1 MSNIKYIDP
10 MIGTIGAVEGHIH
23 GGGKTY
29 PGAVAPGGMVQL
41 SPDTITAGDNG
52 SGYNYTD
59 NTIEGFSI
67 NHLSGVGWYGD
78 LGNFQVMPVVGDTDL
93 RSGSYQWM
101 PLKKGTKGWK
111 SEFSHD
117 TEVAKAGYYA
127 VTLERYNIRTECT
140 VSTHAGLMRLTYPET
155 DSAKIIFN
163 LPRRIAGIAEFQ
175 SVKIIDNKRLEGFIR
190 CDHKLGGFGYGDGG
204 VDYTLYFCCE
214 LSKVADNFK
223 FFSKEE
229 YIDGTEFAEG
239 EDIGVIAE
247 FSATEG
253 EQILLR
259 TGISYVDL
267 DGARNNL
274 ETEIPDFDFD
284 KVKTNVENLWEDA
297 ISVAMV
303 DGDNE
308 TDKTLFYTCL
318 YHALLDPRTNCDADG
333 RAIQADGTIYKETRY
348 QPKTV
353 FSGWDVYRSEFP
365 LLTVIRPDIVTDTI
379 NSLMR
384 VSLSENKA
392 LPRWEIFG
400 INTNVMV
407 GDPGIIV
414 AADTCVKGLKTIDDN
429 KLYDI
434 CRASS
439 LGECELFGREFTPV
453 RKEAQDLTHYGYV
466 PGSLSFTLEDLFA
479 DFTMSQF
486 AKKMGKKC
494 DEKLFY
500 DRSMWYKKSFNPET
514 GFMGPKDKN
523 GNFIPVKNEY
533 DVTGCVESNILQQ
546 SWFVPHDTL
555 GLAELYGRE
564 RFETLLEGYFEKADL
579 TLLWNEEYNHS
590 NEPVHH
596 NPYIFSYIGK
606 PERTQYWVRKIQKE
620 AYKKSPAG
628 FCGNEDVGQLSA
640 WYVLSA
646 LGFSQPCLSVPEYYM
661 NTPLFK
667 EATIKLD
674 KEYLPC
680 KVSDTF
686 KVQCDRNPLEYPFI
700 DEIYLNGKKLERN
713 YITYDEITNGGVLN
727 IYLKK

>member
-1 MSNIKYIDP
+1 MSNIKYINP
-10 MIGTIGAVEGHIH
+10 MIGTVGEVPGQIH

-41 SPDTITAGDNG
+41 SPDTITALDNG

-67 NHLSGVGWYGD
+67 NHVSGVGWYGD
-78 LGNFQVMPVVGDTDL
+78 LGNFQVMPVVGETDL

-101 PLKKGTKGWK
+101 PLKKGKTGWK

-117 TEVAKAGYYA
+117 TEKASAGYYA
-127 VTLERYNIRTECT
+127 VTLDRYGIRAECT
-140 VSTHAGLMRLTYPET
+140 VSTHTGLLRFTYPET
-155 DSAKIIFN
+155 NEAKIIFN
-163 LPRRIAGIAEFQ
+163 LSRRIAGVAAFQ

-190 CDHKLGGFGYGDGG
+190 CDHEFGGFGYGDGN

-214 LSKVADNFK
+214 LSKACDNFK

-229 YIDGTEFAEG
+229 YIDGTDFAQG

-247 FSATEG
+247 FAMNEN
-253 EQILLR
+253 EEILLR

-274 ETEIPDFDFD
+274 EAEIPDFDFD
-284 KVKTNVENLWEDA
+284 KVKKNVENLWDEA
-297 ISVAMV
+297 ISVVAV
-303 DGDNE
+303 EGTDE
-308 TDKTLFYTCL
+308 VDKTLFYTCL

-333 RAIQADGTIYKETRY
+333 RSIQADGTIYKETRY
-348 QPKTV
+348 EPKTV

-365 LLTVIRPDIVTDTI
+365 LLTVIRPDITMGMI
-379 NSLMR
+379 ESLMR
-384 VSLSENKA
+384 VAISENKA

-407 GDPGIIV
+407 GEPGVIV
-414 AADTCVKGLKTIDDN
+414 AADACVKGLKTTDDK

-434 CRASS
+434 CRASC
-439 LGECELFGREFTPV
+439 LGDTELFGKKFTPI
-453 RKEAQDLTHYGYV
+453 RKEADDLNKYGYV

-486 AKKMGKKC
+486 AKKMGNKE

-500 DRSMWYKKSFNPET
+500 DRSMWYKKSYNPET
-514 GFMGPKDKN
+514 GFMGPKDKD
-523 GNFIPVKNEY
+523 GNFIPVKDEY
-533 DVTGCVESNILQQ
+533 DTTGCVEANILQQ

-564 RFETLLEGYFEKADL
+564 RFETLLEGYFQKADL

-596 NPYIFSYIGK
+596 NPYIFNYIGK

-620 AYKKSPAG
+620 AYKKSPCG

-640 WYVLSA
+640 WFVLSA
-646 LGFSQPCLSVPEYYM
+646 LGFGQPCLGVPEYHI
-661 NTPLFK
+661 NTPLFEK
-667 EATIKLD
+667 IVVNLD
-674 KEYLPC
+674 KKYLPC
-680 KVSDTF
+680 GVADTF
-686 KVQCDRNPLEYPFI
+686 TVQCDNNPLEYPYI
-700 DEIYLNGKKLERN
+700 SEMYLNGKKLDKM
-713 YITYDEITNGGVLN
+713 YITYDNIVDGGVLE
-727 IYLKK
+727 IRLRK

>member
-466 PGSLSFTLEDLFA
+466 PGSLSFTLEDLFELDSRIETA
-479 DFTMSQF
+479 
-486 AKKMGKKC
+486 
-494 DEKLFY
+494 Y
-500 DRSMWYKKSFNPET
+500 DRVDEYIDKALDKYEQYMDRDYEVVFDKLATGTIVANGERFDVVDIVVETKVFDIDDAFDAVLGGNNFAGNKYVDKIVNKLNSTKYTPEA
-514 GFMGPKDKN
+514 N
-523 GNFIPVKNEY
+523 
-533 DVTGCVESNILQQ
+533 SNIY
-546 SWFVPHDTL
+546 SID
-555 GLAELYGRE
+555 
-564 RFETLLEGYFEKADL
+564 
-579 TLLWNEEYNHS
+579 
-590 NEPVHH
+590 
-596 NPYIFSYIGK
+596 
-606 PERTQYWVRKIQKE
+606 
-620 AYKKSPAG
+620 AYK
-628 FCGNEDVGQLSA
+628 
-640 WYVLSA
+640 
-646 LGFSQPCLSVPEYYM
+646 
-661 NTPLFK
+661 
-667 EATIKLD
+667 ATLNNRTVHGISTGTTTVKV
-674 KEYLPC
+674 ERYL
-680 KVSDTF
+680 
-686 KVQCDRNPLEYPFI
+686 R
-700 DEIYLNGKKLERN
+700 
-713 YITYDEITNGGVLN
+713 
-727 IYLKK
+727 